1 MIIFRY
7 LLKEVTKAQLAIFVV
22 LMTIFISQKFV
33 RILDDASEGGI
44 PGHMVMIFIGLN
56 IPYLAGMMLPLSFF
70 LGILLAYGRI
80 YADNEMTVLH
90 ACGVSEWY
98 TVRVMLI
105 LGLITASLTG
115 LFTLYLSPLAS
126 EYEHQVKE
134 QLAADSG
141 LSTLI
146 AGRFQQTGNQKA
158 VVFIHDKNRTDNSL
172 EKVFVAQL
180 PNNRNS
186 TSLKENII
194 NSSIVYAQK
203 GQIIEEESG
212 SQRLVLSDGIRYQS
226 DAQNNEFRKVAFGKY
241 YIQIEDQQVEQK
253 RRKLFEIPTSQLLN
267 NDQADY
273 QSEIHWRIAFPL
285 ACLILAFVAVP
296 LSVVNPRQGKFAKM
310 LPALL
315 LFLGYFLLLTAMR
328 SAIER
333 GSIPTFIGLWPIH
346 FMVLTLGLALILQ
359 DRSSGKKLWAKLLNV
374 KAFRKNA

>member
-7 LLKEVTKAQLAIFVV
+7 LLKEVTKTQFAVFAI

-33 RILDDASEGGI
+33 RVLDDASEGGI
-44 PGHMVMIFIGLN
+44 PGHMVMIFIGLKV
-56 IPYLAGMMLPLSFF
+56 PDLAGMILPLSFF

-105 LGLITASLTG
+105 LGITTAALTG

-126 EYEHQVKE
+126 EYEYQFKE

-141 LSTLI
+141 LSSLVS
-146 AGRFQQTGNQKA
+146 GRFQQTGNQKA
-158 VVFIHDKNRTDNSL
+158 VVFIHDKNRKDNTL

-180 PNNRNS
+180 PNNKNKTR
-186 TSLKENII
+186 KENII
-194 NSSIVYAQK
+194 NSSIVYAHK
-203 GQIIEEESG
+203 GQVLEEESG

-226 DAQNNEFRKVAFGKY
+226 DRENNEFRKVAFAKY
-241 YIQIEDQQVEQK
+241 YIQIQDQKVAQK
-253 RRKLFEIPTSQLLN
+253 RRKLSAISTKKLLN
-267 NDQADY
+267 SKQADY

-315 LFLGYFLLLTAMR
+315 LFLSYFLLLTAMR

-333 GSIPTFIGLWPIH
+333 ESIPAALGLWPVH
-346 FMVLTLGLALILQ
+346 FIALVLGITLILQ
-359 DRSSGKKLWAKLLNV
+359 ERSSGKKIRAKLPKV
-374 KAFRKNA
+374 KAIGKNR